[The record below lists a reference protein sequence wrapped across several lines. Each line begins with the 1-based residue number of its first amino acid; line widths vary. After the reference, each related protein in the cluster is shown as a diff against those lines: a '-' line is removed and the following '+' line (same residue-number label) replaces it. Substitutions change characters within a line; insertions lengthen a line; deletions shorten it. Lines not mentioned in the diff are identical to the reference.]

1 LRNGAAR
8 RGRSPEGADDGNA
21 RTESGMEKG
30 LQWWKT
36 GDVDAWAMGDECA
49 VLGHGWTRQT
59 ACRERKFSAGGRR
72 LCFKGS
78 DGEGAG
84 GEGAGGV
91 GAAWRQSRRE
101 RGGAWA
107 WRGAARQ
114 HGIGVAVARPWHA
127 RAARCR
133 ATVESSGVGA
143 IRMAWL
149 TGGPGRGGGAGC
161 QRLGAA

>member
-21 RTESGMEKG
+21 RTESGVEKG

-101 RGGAWA
+101 RGGLGRGEEQRDNMASAWQ
-107 WRGAARQ
+107 WPDRGTLGRRVAARQ
-114 HGIGVAVARPWHA
+114 W
-127 RAARCR
+127 RAAGSAR
-133 ATVESSGVGA
+133 
-143 IRMAWL
+143 
-149 TGGPGRGGGAGC
+149 
-161 QRLGAA
+161 